1 MTDLLN
7 VDDVLDRI
15 LRGLQPLPGETVDLL
30 QALGRVLAEDVR
42 ADQDVPAFASSAM
55 DGYAAR
61 ADDLANASAERPVR
75 LAVFGDIPAGVR
87 PDITVSAG
95 QAARIMTGAPL
106 PDGAD
111 TVIRVEDTSD
121 RWASDG
127 EAPLPEFIDVFVA
140 PQSGR
145 DVRQPG
151 ESIRAGERAVGR
163 GAVLH
168 PADIGVLAALG
179 FDAAPVV
186 RRPRVAI
193 LSTGSEL
200 VQPGMPLAPGQIYN
214 SNSFMLAA
222 LVREA
227 GGEPIV
233 MQTAV
238 DTVADVR
245 RRFEEA
251 LAQTPDVIISS
262 AGVSV
267 GTHDVVRT
275 VIDELGHIDLWRV
288 NIRPGKPLAYG
299 HVRGVPF
306 FGLPGNPVSAMVT
319 FEVFVRAAVARLS
332 GAADAG
338 AAMVEAALGEDVRSD
353 GRRSYLRVRLTRE
366 GEQWRAHPLGMQS
379 SAELLALARA
389 DGLLILPEGTRR
401 APAGGRYP
409 VRLLRS
415 LPAGS

>member
-7 VDDVLDRI
+7 VDDVLERI
-15 LRGLQPLPGETVDLL
+15 LSGLQPLTGETVDLL
-30 QALGRVLAEDVR
+30 EALGRVLAEDIR

-61 ADDLANASAERPVR
+61 AADLAGASAEQPVR
-75 LAVFGDIPAGVR
+75 LTVVADIPAGVR
-87 PDITVSAG
+87 PDITVRAG

-111 TVIRVEDTSD
+111 AVIRVEDTSD
-121 RWASDG
+121 RWTSDG
-127 EAPLPEFIDVFVA
+127 EAPLPQFVEVFVA
-140 PQSGR
+140 PRPGR

-151 ESIRAGERAVGR
+151 ESIRAGERALAR
-163 GAVLH
+163 GIALR
-168 PADIGVLAALG
+168 PADIGVIAALG
-179 FDAAPVV
+179 CAVAPVV

-200 VQPGMPLAPGQIYN
+200 VPPGSALAPGQIYN
-214 SNSFMLAA
+214 SNGFMLAA

-227 GGEPIV
+227 GGEPLV
-233 MQTAV
+233 VPTAL
-238 DTVADVR
+238 DTVDDVR
-245 RRFEEA
+245 RRFDEA
-251 LAQTPDVIISS
+251 LAQAPDLIISS

-275 VIDELGHIDLWRV
+275 VIDALGHIDLWRV

-299 HVRGVPF
+299 QVRSVPF

-319 FEVFVRAAVARLS
+319 FEVFVRPAVERLS
-332 GAADAG
+332 GAAAGG
-338 AAMVEAALGEDVRSD
+338 AAMVEAALAEDVRSD
-353 GRRSYLRVRLTRE
+353 GRRSYLRVRLARD
-366 GEQWRAHPLGMQS
+366 GEQWRAHPLGTQS

-389 DGLLILPEGTRR
+389 DGLLILPEGIRH
-401 APAGGRYP
+401 AAAGSRYP
-409 VRLLRS
+409 VRLLRP